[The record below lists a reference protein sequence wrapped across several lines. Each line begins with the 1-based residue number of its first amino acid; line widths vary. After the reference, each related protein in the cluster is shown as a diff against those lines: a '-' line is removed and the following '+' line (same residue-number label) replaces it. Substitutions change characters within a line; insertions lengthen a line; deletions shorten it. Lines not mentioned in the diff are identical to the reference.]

1 MISTTQSLL
10 WESGLFFN
18 PNPGKIYFLPTRIND
33 SQAWILPANFFI
45 RSHDWTIVFE
55 LDEVRIYLNID
66 MGINIC
72 LHKKMSG
79 SAIKQFEKEWLAFQ
93 SSPEE
98 TFDLKGFNFL
108 N

>member
-1 MISTTQSLL
+1 MISTTQTQF
-10 WESGLFFN
+10 WETGLFFN
-18 PNPGKIYFLPTRIND
+18 SNPEKKYGMPTRIND

-66 MGINIC
+66 LGNHIC
-72 LHKKMSG
+72 LHKKMSW
-79 SAIKQFEKEWLAFQ
+79 SEMKQFEKNWLAFQ
-93 SSPEE
+93 SSHEE
-98 TFDLKGFNFL
+98 TFDLQGFNFL